1 MLYFCILSVLK
12 IIMEPLDTLDKLM
25 EQFTREKD
33 DDDDPV
39 IRPSSVPDW
48 MLIPRILIFIIFRF

>member
-1 MLYFCILSVLK
+1 
-12 IIMEPLDTLDKLM
+12 MEPLDTLDKLM

-48 MLIPRILIFIIFRF
+48 MLIPRIVDFIIPRF